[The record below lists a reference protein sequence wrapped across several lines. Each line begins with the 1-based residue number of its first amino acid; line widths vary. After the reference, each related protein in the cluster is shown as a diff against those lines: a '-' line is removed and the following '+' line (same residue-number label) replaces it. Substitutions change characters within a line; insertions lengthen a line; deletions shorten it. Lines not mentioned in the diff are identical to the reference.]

1 MSTQHSVQ
9 AASGLLAGRTV
20 LLTGVLR
27 PSSIAASIAAAAHDQ
42 GARVIL
48 TAVPRT
54 LALTGSVAGRLG
66 LSDPPV
72 PLDVTDPSGLAA
84 LPGRLAGL
92 GVVDLDGIVH
102 AIAHAGPELLGRI
115 LPGATR
121 PPARP
126 TDATGLALGAGEDPR
141 LLAQTA
147 EAIRAGRE
155 PGAPEGQ
162 GGLERARDLER
173 AFTTS
178 TASLPALVGALLPL
192 LSRDASVVALSFD
205 TSRIHPGYGWM
216 GPLKAAL
223 EASVRSLAV
232 ELGPSGIRV
241 NALSTGPLRTPA
253 ASAIPDF
260 ELLAN
265 KWVRRAPLGWDP
277 DDAEAVARSAVVL
290 LSNWLP
296 ATTGQVIRADG
307 GAGLLD
313 G

>member
-102 AIAHAGPELLGRI
+102 AIAYAGPELLGRI

-121 PPARP
+121 PP
-126 TDATGLALGAGEDPR
+126 DATGLALGAGEEPCHPV
-141 LLAQTA
+141 QTA